1 MPRTAREKSDS
12 GCYHIV
18 MRGINR
24 QVLFKDDQDYR
35 QFLIILRRC
44 KENLGLEVLGWCLMN
59 NHVHLL
65 LKEGSENISDTM
77 KRIGVSYAR
86 YHHAKY
92 DCIGPLFQDRFYSEA
107 VEDDTYLLTVIRYI
121 HQNPVKAK
129 LVHLPSDWKWS
140 SCPGY
145 YGKKVTP
152 SNLLDP
158 VLIFNIMHAGDQ
170 EKAQKMFKAFNE
182 ASNEDRCLDYTE
194 KRFYT
199 DEEIRKMIY
208 KLFPEI
214 GQQEFKSLPKNMQ
227 KKIIKQVISIDGV
240 TQSRTAN
247 IIGVS
252 QGYISK
258 MGK

>member
-1 MPRTAREKSDS
+1 MPRTARNKSDS

-35 QFLIILRRC
+35 QFLIILNRC

-65 LKEGSENISDTM
+65 LKEGDENISATM
-77 KRIGVSYAR
+77 KRIGVSYVR
-86 YHHAKY
+86 YHHAKH
-92 DCIGPLFQDRFYSEA
+92 DCVGHLFQDRFHSETI
-107 VEDDTYLLTVIRYI
+107 EDDPYLLTVVRYI

-140 SCPGY
+140 SCSGY
-145 YGKKVTP
+145 YGREVYP

-158 VLIFNIMHAGDQ
+158 GLILNIIYPGDQ
-170 EKAQKMFKAFNE
+170 KKAQQMFKAFNE
-182 ASNEDRCLDYTE
+182 ALNEDRCLDYRE
-194 KRFYT
+194 KQFCT

-208 KLFPEI
+208 RLFPEI
-214 GQQEFKSLPKNMQ
+214 GQKEFTSLPKEMQ
-227 KKIIKQVISIDGV
+227 KKIIKKVISIDGV
-240 TQSRTAN
+240 TQSRTAH
-247 IIGVS
+247 IVGVS
-252 QGYISK
+252 QSYISK
-258 MGK
+258 MRK